1 LGINEVLK
9 SVPSDVIE
17 SSVAKMNEYYLNN
30 ADYDERLYT
39 MCHEVSVFFSINYA
53 AKALIEKQLNRSFL
67 SFDSFRLA
75 MALGCRT
82 RTKISTMLTSEIAW
96 ITPAVHPIICGP
108 ERLTVND

>member
-39 MCHEVSVFFSINYA
+39 MCHEVSVFFQYKLCCKSVDREATQSI
-53 AKALIEKQLNRSFL
+53 L
-67 SFDSFRLA
+67 
-75 MALGCRT
+75 
-82 RTKISTMLTSEIAW
+82 
-96 ITPAVHPIICGP
+96 PI
-108 ERLTVND
+108 V